1 LLLRSWIKE
10 SSSCSCHVSEQLES
24 SIKEQQQI
32 TTTKN
37 YSSEAQ
43 RQIKEQE
50 QEQEQITTI
59 VTTTNPSSLRN
70 LFLGDKRTRRN
81 NLR

>member
-32 TTTKN
+32 TTTTTN
-37 YSSEAQ
+37 SSSEAQ

-50 QEQEQITTI
+50 QITTI
-59 VTTTNPSSLRN
+59 VTTTNSSSLRN

>member
-24 SIKEQQQI
+24 SIKEKQQI
-32 TTTKN
+32 TTTTTN
-37 YSSEAQ
+37 SSSEAQ

-50 QEQEQITTI
+50 QEQITTI
-59 VTTTNPSSLRN
+59 VTTTIPSSLRN
-70 LFLGDKRTRRN
+70 FFLGDKRTRRN

>member
-10 SSSCSCHVSEQLES
+10 SSNCSCHVTEQLES

-32 TTTKN
+32 TTTTTN
-37 YSSEAQ
+37 SSSEAQ

-50 QEQEQITTI
+50 QQQITTI
-59 VTTTNPSSLRN
+59 VTTTNSSSLRN